1 MANRDQNLCLWES
14 RSVIMITTFDAGA
27 ELPLPAQGS
36 RVGYIESNLLPDENV
51 VYKARLHGIVFWKP
65 LAIVVLGTIFLV
77 IQPIIGMI
85 VLAIGLLALIPPFI
99 DYATSEFGITNKRVI
114 IKIGFLRRRTLELL
128 LRHVEAILV
137 DQSVMGR
144 ILNYGSVTL
153 TGTGGVRETF
163 GNISNPLEFRR
174 RVQGEAAKELAYS

>member
-1 MANRDQNLCLWES
+1 M
-14 RSVIMITTFDAGA
+14 
-27 ELPLPAQGS
+27 
-36 RVGYIESNLLPDENV
+36 GYIESNLLPDEKIA
-51 VYKARLHGIVFWKP
+51 YEARLHGIVFWKP
-65 LAIVVLGTIFLV
+65 LVLVVLGTIFLV

-85 VLAIGLLALIPPFI
+85 VLAIGLLALIPPFVE
-99 DYATSEFGITNKRVI
+99 YATSEFGITNKRVI

-137 DQSVMGR
+137 DQSLMGR
-144 ILNYGSVTL
+144 ILNCGSVTL

-174 RVQGEAAKELAYS
+174 RVQGEAAKDLPTRDVLTQAPQL